1 MSNPVHR
8 STRSRRTL
16 ACIAAA
22 ALIGASIGALGLI
35 AGTTQAASAV
45 PAPIGTF
52 VPTPTPVP
60 SSSAPPVQLATSIDV
75 WTWNWRVIADGSAM
89 TRIEAF
95 VGDVDG
101 TAVPGL
107 EVAFSSSDPGQ
118 RIGDVEDEGD
128 GYYSAWLTAST
139 TAGVSII
146 TANVIGAVPTLSN
159 TVDFTQSV
167 GQVDEVRVVIAP
179 STILADGVS
188 TTTATA
194 TVLDANGNPRSGD
207 ALAFSSTDSGHRF
220 GELVDHEDGT
230 YSVVITSSQTVGT
243 STVTF
248 TDPYTSEPEPS
259 LAASAAD
266 AADPEAGSVSGAA
279 DLLQVLPSS
288 MPSTAPPA
296 AAASVRGGTLSA
308 TGADVGLLPFG
319 ALIGLLLG
327 SALLVVRRRF
337 SRA

>member
-22 ALIGASIGALGLI
+22 ALIGASIGALGLL

-45 PAPIGTF
+45 PAPIGTLA
-52 VPTPTPVP
+52 PTPAP
-60 SSSAPPVQLATSIDV
+60 SSSAPPVQHAVSIDV
-75 WTWNWRVIADGSAM
+75 WTWNWRVIADGSA
-89 TRIEAF
+89 TTKIEAF
-95 VGDVDG
+95 VGEVDG

-118 RIGDVEDEGD
+118 RVGEVEDEGD
-128 GYYSAWLTAST
+128 GYYSAWLTTST

-146 TANVIGAVPTLSN
+146 TANVVGAVPPLSN

-188 TTTATA
+188 ITTATA
-194 TVLDANGNPRSGD
+194 TVSDAHGNPRSGD
-207 ALAFSSTDSGHRF
+207 ALTFSSTDPGHRF

-230 YSVVITSSQTVGT
+230 YSVVITSSRTVGT
-243 STVTF
+243 STITF
-248 TDPYTSEPEPS
+248 TDPYSSEPEPS

-266 AADPEAGSVSGAA
+266 AADAEAGSVSGAA

-296 AAASVRGGTLSA
+296 AAVHGGTLSA
-308 TGADVGLLPFG
+308 TGADVGQLPFG

-327 SALLVVRRRF
+327 SALLVVRRRS